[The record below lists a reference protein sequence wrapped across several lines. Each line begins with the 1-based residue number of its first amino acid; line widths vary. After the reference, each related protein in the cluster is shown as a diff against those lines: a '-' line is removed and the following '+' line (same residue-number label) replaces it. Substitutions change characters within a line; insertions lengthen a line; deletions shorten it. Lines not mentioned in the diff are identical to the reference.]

1 MPRMLARPVGPQTD
15 TTWGDPIDNFD
26 KLVTHID
33 SHVIG
38 LDNPLGRGTAVK
50 LYIGYDTNEANGKT
64 IKKRKTRKKET
75 FSLLTEKKLL
85 DYCGEKKLVLQTHTG
100 IPDVIIQKKLASVSR
115 TLPLV
120 LFDKK
125 CLFPKIVLF

>member
-15 TTWGDPIDNFD
+15 TTCGDPIDNFD

-38 LDNPLGRGTAVK
+38 LDNPLRRGTAVK

-75 FSLLTEKKLL
+75 FRLLTEKETFGSLWR
-85 DYCGEKKLVLQTHTG
+85 KKISFTN
-100 IPDVIIQKKLASVSR
+100 IYRYS
-115 TLPLV
+115 
-120 LFDKK
+120 
-125 CLFPKIVLF
+125 

>member
-1 MPRMLARPVGPQTD
+1 MPRMLTRPVGPQTN

-38 LDNPLGRGTAVK
+38 LDNSLGRGTAVK
-50 LYIGYDTNEANGKT
+50 LYIGYDTNEANDKT

-75 FSLLTEKKLL
+75 FRLLTKKGTFRLL
-85 DYCGEKKLVLQTHTG
+85 WRKKISFTNTYWYSSCNN
-100 IPDVIIQKKLASVSR
+100 IKE
-115 TLPLV
+115 
-120 LFDKK
+120 
-125 CLFPKIVLF
+125 